1 MNFII
6 KIKNI
11 NVVTFVY
18 FIQHITD
25 ITSLLEKTT
34 LLLDQMFYQSIQN
47 TIYQNDKNLTRMKVP

>member
-34 LLLDQMFYQSIQN
+34 LLLDQMFYQSIYKILYIKM
-47 TIYQNDKNLTRMKVP
+47 TKI